1 MEDSENLS
9 NSFPFSV
16 IPLLMFHHPEFQTV
30 ANGLVDTINTK
41 YDQLQGVL
49 NENSHEVGWWNSYDT
64 LGQLFFSAN
73 FREVWRFCEI

>member
-49 NENSHEVGWWNSYDT
+49 NENSHEVG
-64 LGQLFFSAN
+64 
-73 FREVWRFCEI
+73 